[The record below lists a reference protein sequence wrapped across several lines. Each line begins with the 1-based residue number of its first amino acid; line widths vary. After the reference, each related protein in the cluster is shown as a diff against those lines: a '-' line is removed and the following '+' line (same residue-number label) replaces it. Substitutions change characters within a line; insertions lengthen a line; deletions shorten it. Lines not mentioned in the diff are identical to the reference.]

1 MIDTPAVILAS
12 GSRTRA
18 RLLQNAGVPVV
29 VDPAGVDEDEIKASM
44 KAEGAP
50 VSDVAQALADLKAS
64 RKSIRYPGAFV
75 IGADQMLD
83 CDGTW
88 FDKPPT
94 LDHARAQLEALAGRT
109 HHLHTAAAVAR
120 DGAVI
125 WRHLTRPALT
135 MRRLSPDFLASYM
148 QSEGDDLLGSVGAYR
163 LEGRGAQLFAEIRGD
178 YFSILGLP
186 LLPLLDFLRTHKIL
200 PS

>member
-1 MIDTPAVILAS
+1 MTEAIVILAS
-12 GSRTRA
+12 GSTARA
-18 RLLQNAGVPVV
+18 RLLRAAGLLIE

-64 RKSIRYPGAFV
+64 RKSVGYPGHFV

-94 LDHARAQLEALAGRT
+94 LEKARAQLAALSGRT
-109 HHLHTAAAVAR
+109 HHLHTAASIAR
-120 DGAVI
+120 DGSVI
-125 WRHLTRPALT
+125 WRHITRPALT
-135 MRRLSPDFLASYM
+135 MRKLSNEFLDAYVH
-148 QSEGDDLLGSVGAYR
+148 SEGDDLLGSVGAYR
-163 LEGRGAQLFAEIRGD
+163 LEGRGAQLFLDIRGD

-186 LLPLLDFLRTHKIL
+186 LLPLLDFLRTHDVL
-200 PS
+200 PT

>member
-1 MIDTPAVILAS
+1 MTEAAAVILAS
-12 GSRTRA
+12 GSPTRA
-18 RLLQNAGVPVV
+18 RLLHSAGVPVR

-64 RKSIRYPGAFV
+64 RKSAAYPGVFV

-94 LDHARAQLEALAGRT
+94 LDQARSQLEALAGRT
-109 HHLHTAAAVAR
+109 HYLHTAAAVAR

-125 WRHLTRPALT
+125 WRHMTRSALT
-135 MRRLSPDFLASYM
+135 MRHLSPRFLADYVRR
-148 QSEGDDLLGSVGAYR
+148 EGDDLLGSVGAYR
-163 LEGRGAQLFAEIRGD
+163 LEGRGAQLFTEIRGD

-186 LLPLLDFLRTHKIL
+186 LLPLLEFLRTHKVL
-200 PS
+200 PT